1 MTLGRLEISGGALLA
16 VALLLYL
23 DRSGVWSWALL
34 ACALHELGHW
44 WAIHALGGRVVC
56 LRVTCAGAE
65 LRMSVVRPLPPV
77 RMVLAALAGPG
88 MNLLVA
94 LAGITLAR
102 RGVGERL
109 YLFAG
114 LNLGLAVF
122 NLLPAGWLDGGRA
135 LESLLTW
142 RGREE
147 LGQRVTDLCAF
158 LVAALLLAGGMLL
171 FWQSGGRNFTI
182 LVAGLWMTGAV
193 WRESGRG
200 KGWEVKK
207 R

>member
-1 MTLGRLEISGGALLA
+1 MTLGRVEISGGALLVA
-16 VALLLYL
+16 ALLLYL

-34 ACALHELGHW
+34 ACTLHELGHW
-44 WAIHALGGRVVC
+44 WAIHAVGGRVAC

-77 RMVLAALAGPG
+77 RMALAALAGPG

-94 LAGITLAR
+94 LTGITLAR

-147 LGQRVTDLCAF
+147 LGRRVTDLCAF
-158 LVAALLLAGGMLL
+158 LITVLLLAGGMLF
-171 FWQSGGRNFTI
+171 FWQSGGRNFTV

-193 WRESGRG
+193 WRESGTG
-200 KGWEVKK
+200 KGQEVKK

>member
-1 MTLGRLEISGGALLA
+1 MTFGRVEISGGALLA
-16 VALLLYL
+16 AALLLYL

-34 ACALHELGHW
+34 ACVLHELGHW
-44 WAIHALGGRVVC
+44 WAIHALGGRVAC
-56 LRVTCAGAE
+56 LRLTCAGAE
-65 LRMSVVRPLPPV
+65 LRMSVARPLSPG

-88 MNLLVA
+88 MNLLAA
-94 LAGITLAR
+94 LAGIALAR
-102 RGVGERL
+102 RGIGERL

-122 NLLPAGWLDGGRA
+122 NLLPAGWLDGGRV
-135 LESLLTW
+135 LESLLAW

-193 WRESGRG
+193 WRESGTG
-200 KGWEVKK
+200 KWQEMKK

>member
-1 MTLGRLEISGGALLA
+1 MLA
-16 VALLLYL
+16 AALLLYL
-23 DRSGVWSWALL
+23 DGSGVWGWALL
-34 ACALHELGHW
+34 ACTFHELGHW
-44 WAIHALGGRVVC
+44 WAIHALGGRVTC
-56 LRVTCAGAE
+56 LRLTCVGAE
-65 LRMSVVRPLPPV
+65 LRSSMARPLPPL

-88 MNLLVA
+88 MNLLLA
-94 LAGITLAR
+94 LAGIALAR

-122 NLLPAGWLDGGRA
+122 NLLPASWLDGGRV

-142 RGREE
+142 QGREE
-147 LGQRVTDLCAF
+147 LGRRVTDLCAF

-171 FWQSGGRNFTI
+171 FWQSGGRNFTV
-182 LVAGLWMTGAV
+182 LAAGVWMTGAV
-193 WRESGRG
+193 WRESGTG
-200 KGWEVKK
+200 K

>member
-1 MTLGRLEISGGALLA
+1 MILGRVEISGGALLIA
-16 VALLLYL
+16 ALLLYL
-23 DRSGVWSWALL
+23 DKSGVWGWALM

-44 WAIHALGGRVVC
+44 WAIHALGGRVAC
-56 LRVTCAGAE
+56 LRFTCAGAE
-65 LRMSVVRPLPPV
+65 LRMSVVRPLPPA

-94 LAGITLAR
+94 LVGVTLAR
-102 RGVGERL
+102 QGMGERF

-135 LESLLTW
+135 LENLLAW
-142 RGREE
+142 GGREE
-147 LGQRVTDLCAF
+147 MGQRMTDLCAF
-158 LVAALLLAGGMLL
+158 LVAALLLAVGMLL
-171 FWQSGGRNFTI
+171 FWQSGWRNFTI

-193 WRESGRG
+193 WRESGTG
-200 KGWEVKK
+200 KGQEVKK